1 MDVLFE
7 AFVSLLS
14 PAHFLAL
21 FAGTLIGLVVGILP
35 GLGGTAGLAL
45 IIPFLFGLDPSIALA
60 MMIGLIAPGT
70 TSDTL
75 PAVLMGIPGS
85 SSAQAT
91 VLDGFPLSKRGE
103 AARALGAAFTS
114 SLFGGLFGA
123 VVLTGAIF
131 VAEPII
137 LSIGFG
143 EQWLLV
149 VLALT
154 MVGLLTGPNIFK
166 GLASCGLGLML
177 GVMGWAPAT
186 GQQRLTFG
194 EVYLFEGL
202 PIVVVGLALFAFP
215 EILDGLRRYQRITEE
230 YKIGK
235 GWYEG
240 FKDALRHK
248 WLLLRCSGIGCLI
261 GALPGLGGSVASWV
275 AYSHAVQSARDR
287 SGFGQGDIRGVIAP
301 ESSNNAVDGGTLIP
315 TLLFAIPGSASM
327 AVILGGFETIGIQP
341 GASLVSD
348 NLDLTYVVIWS
359 LAIANVLGAGIC
371 LWLAG
376 PISRMTTVPYA
387 LIAPMML
394 AVIFFG
400 AFQATRNWGDLIA
413 LLVLGVVGCLL
424 KRFGWSRPAVV
435 IGFFLSTGFEQSTYR
450 ALQVYGLDFFARPQA
465 IIITLIVLVSVWG
478 AMRLKGDRP
487 SLEGRAHEKSAS
499 TRKPQALMTAFLMAL
514 TGFVLYD
521 AMQQKYLA
529 QIFPAGVSILTF
541 ALLSV
546 VLIQQL
552 CGRKESSA
560 FHDNDLSLTA
570 DTPGFLHYLLWIL
583 GLLVGIYVVGLPIA
597 ICLFIFVFTTV
608 KAGRKYL
615 RNVVLALGLLALI
628 SVLTEM
634 LTLRYPPSLLRQVV
648 DMPWW
653 LGG

>member
-1 MDVLFE
+1 MDALLE
-7 AFVSLLS
+7 AFVGILD
-14 PAHFLAL
+14 PVHFLFL
-21 FAGTLIGLVVGILP
+21 FAGTLIGLIVGILP

-45 IIPFLFGLDPSIALA
+45 VIPFLFGLDPSIALA

-91 VLDGFPLSKRGE
+91 VIDGFPLSKRGE
-103 AARALGAAFTS
+103 AARALGAAFTA

-186 GQQRLTFG
+186 GQQRLTF
-194 EVYLFEGL
+194 EQLYLFEGL

-215 EILDGLRRYQRITEE
+215 EIIDGLRRYQTITED
-230 YKIGK
+230 YKLGK
-235 GWYEG
+235 GWLQG
-240 FKDALRHK
+240 FRDALHHK
-248 WLLLRCSGIGCLI
+248 WLLLRCSSIGCII

-287 SGFGQGDIRGVIAP
+287 SNFGQGDIRGVIAP

-341 GASLVSD
+341 GASLVAE

-359 LAIANVLGAGIC
+359 LAVANVLGAGIC
-371 LWLAG
+371 LALAG
-376 PISRMTTVPYA
+376 PISRITTIPYA
-387 LIAPMML
+387 LIAPLML
-394 AVIFFG
+394 VVIFFG
-400 AFQATRNWGDLIA
+400 AFQATRSWGDLIA
-413 LLVLGVVGCLL
+413 LLAVGIVGSLL

-435 IGFFLSTGFEQSTYR
+435 IGFFLSTGLEQSTYR

-465 IIITLIVLVSVWG
+465 IVITLIVIGSVWA
-478 AMRLKGDRP
+478 AMRLKKDRP
-487 SLEGRAHEKSAS
+487 SLEGRPREDAFA
-499 TRKPQALMTAFLMAL
+499 TRRWQVLMTVFLMVL
-514 TGFVLYD
+514 TGIVFYD

-529 QIFPAGVSILTF
+529 LIFPAGVSVLTF
-541 ALLSV
+541 VLLSI
-546 VLIQQL
+546 VLLQQMFGSPASGAL
-552 CGRKESSA
+552 
-560 FHDNDLSLTA
+560 HDNDQSIA
-570 DTPGFLHYLLWIL
+570 PGVRGLLHYLLWIAGML
-583 GLLVGIYVVGLPIA
+583 AGIYIVGFPIA
-597 ICLFIFVFTTV
+597 MCLFILVFTTV
-608 KAGRKYL
+608 KAGANHL
-615 RNVVLALGLLALI
+615 RNMALALGLLALI
-628 SVLTEM
+628 SGLTEV
-634 LTLRYPPSLLRQVV
+634 LTLRYPPSLLQSVV
-648 DMPWW
+648 ELPWW